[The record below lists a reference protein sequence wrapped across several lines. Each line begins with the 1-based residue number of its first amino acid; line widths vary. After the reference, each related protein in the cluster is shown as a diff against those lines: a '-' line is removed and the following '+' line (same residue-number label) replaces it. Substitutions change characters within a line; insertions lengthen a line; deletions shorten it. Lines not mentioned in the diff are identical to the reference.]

1 MPRRRKRNSM
11 NDAAQTIRD
20 SLKQRFGEDF
30 AVDDKLAGLD
40 ELARIAAH
48 RVHRKFLDQEIAPDL
63 LRLLCACALSAPSK
77 SDLQQADILV
87 VRDRAKVATITSW
100 IPDMPWIASAP
111 VFLVFLADGRRL
123 KRIFELRE
131 RPFPN

>member
-1 MPRRRKRNSM
+1 MSN
-11 NDAAQTIRD
+11 AAQTIKD

-30 AVDDKLAGLD
+30 AVDENLAGLD
-40 ELARIAAH
+40 ELARIASH
-48 RVHRKFLDQEIAPDL
+48 RVHRQFLDKEVAPDL

-100 IPDMPWIASAP
+100 FPDMPWIVTAP
-111 VFLVFLADGRRL
+111 HSSFFSPKGRPLARSS
-123 KRIFELRE
+123 RIAA
-131 RPFPN
+131 